1 MLWTDAIAA
10 LPAGASAVFALISI
24 GAFLGIAFLTKITNR
39 RFREIDERCARRIER
54 CDVDFQDAGEQG
66 IENKNIERRLT
77 DIEGKLD
84 NLHQPIEYVAIMN
97 GWKKPPK

>member
-10 LPAGASAVFALISI
+10 LPTGASAVFALLSI
-24 GAFLGIAFLTKITNR
+24 GALLGMVFLTKATNR
-39 RFREIDERCARRIER
+39 RFVEIDERCKER
-54 CDVDFQDAGEQG
+54 LEKCGGEFQDAGEQG

-77 DIEGKLD
+77 DIENKLD

-97 GWKKPPK
+97 GWRKPPE